1 MRSERFEQNLNV
13 LLSEKPEDDL
23 NREWELILQ
32 ENPETGDYDMLILQ
46 IWAALLNQ
54 DWETGYQL
62 ASIAMK
68 RNRLSLQANF
78 LFAETAFQLGKYE
91 ESYDIYRNLFQLQEL
106 YKEEVLD
113 MDELQSKLKEI
124 GRYMLQDLSKDIPEK
139 WACIFGDVI
148 QAALDDKD
156 LRNNI
161 YSCVHHIPNYYGI
174 HVYDRQVYYLGR
186 YHNWYQSNF
195 AKKDNWTSML
205 GKGEIYEILYK
216 GRDFHLDVK
225 EPVILPY
232 VTNPDDS
239 DTNFLLITGEKSG
252 AHVLSDQ
259 GSRKYNYIRLDESIC
274 VQAEKDFVLAKP
286 IPLKHHTGNKR
297 LVLNIFI
304 DSLNESY
311 LEEFSL
317 QELMPYTYEFFKKGV
332 RCTNYYTGSEFT
344 YPSIGSYQTGL
355 RAQNHKLLNLNVKY
369 GLQKD
374 KLTLN
379 EIFHDQ
385 GYVTAII
392 GGNDAV
398 IPKFGYNRG
407 TDRFLYGYTTQ
418 EFWAEDVVNE
428 TIEHIEAFGDSD
440 LYLWANIVD
449 LHDVVGGWSRSLATQ
464 VHYPWTANETDY
476 SGDTTVYRSYS
487 NRLRMIYREELKRID
502 SKLQVLF
509 QYITDHYKDEDIIV
523 TLFSDHGTS
532 MNVPD
537 DLPMM
542 SPKRIQ
548 IPLLIRSDWQG
559 EHECSE
565 KIETIDFGHILCEL
579 AGIREERLNKN
590 DGQLPVFFGG
600 KEEKNIIFSQ
610 SLFPDRYYEA
620 FMYVDNYYFYLKNS
634 TLVTNECRV
643 DLQDCQSFL
652 TDEKGN
658 EFKDAEKTKFCM
670 DFIKAQLRDYIV

>member
-46 IWAALLNQ
+46 IWVALLNQ
-54 DWETGYQL
+54 DWKTGYQL

-239 DTNFLLITGEKSG
+239 DTNFLLITVEK
-252 AHVLSDQ
+252 
-259 GSRKYNYIRLDESIC
+259 
-274 VQAEKDFVLAKP
+274 
-286 IPLKHHTGNKR
+286 
-297 LVLNIFI
+297 
-304 DSLNESY
+304 
-311 LEEFSL
+311 
-317 QELMPYTYEFFKKGV
+317 
-332 RCTNYYTGSEFT
+332 
-344 YPSIGSYQTGL
+344 
-355 RAQNHKLLNLNVKY
+355 
-369 GLQKD
+369 
-374 KLTLN
+374 
-379 EIFHDQ
+379 
-385 GYVTAII
+385 
-392 GGNDAV
+392 
-398 IPKFGYNRG
+398 
-407 TDRFLYGYTTQ
+407 
-418 EFWAEDVVNE
+418 
-428 TIEHIEAFGDSD
+428 
-440 LYLWANIVD
+440 
-449 LHDVVGGWSRSLATQ
+449 
-464 VHYPWTANETDY
+464 
-476 SGDTTVYRSYS
+476 
-487 NRLRMIYREELKRID
+487 
-502 SKLQVLF
+502 
-509 QYITDHYKDEDIIV
+509 
-523 TLFSDHGTS
+523 
-532 MNVPD
+532 
-537 DLPMM
+537 
-542 SPKRIQ
+542 
-548 IPLLIRSDWQG
+548 
-559 EHECSE
+559 
-565 KIETIDFGHILCEL
+565 
-579 AGIREERLNKN
+579 
-590 DGQLPVFFGG
+590 
-600 KEEKNIIFSQ
+600 
-610 SLFPDRYYEA
+610 
-620 FMYVDNYYFYLKNS
+620 
-634 TLVTNECRV
+634 
-643 DLQDCQSFL
+643 
-652 TDEKGN
+652 
-658 EFKDAEKTKFCM
+658 
-670 DFIKAQLRDYIV
+670 